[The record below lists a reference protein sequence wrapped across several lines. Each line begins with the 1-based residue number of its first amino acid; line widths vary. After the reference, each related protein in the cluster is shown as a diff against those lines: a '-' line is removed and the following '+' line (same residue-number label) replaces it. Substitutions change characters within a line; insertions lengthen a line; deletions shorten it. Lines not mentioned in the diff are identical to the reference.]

1 MKHLALKTIV
11 LAAAAAM
18 AGAAQAGPFI
28 LAGTDADD
36 HGSASATE
44 NIDGWLFMQR
54 AIENLAASTGLTT
67 TNRVVVSLGSQSSAL
82 TAAQSAFNKSSLPG
96 AGWTFQSV
104 ADLTVAGALTSAL
117 STAGIVMLDSGGN
130 VSGGLTNAEDAV
142 LTANAAALNSFVGGG
157 GGLFSQAG
165 DYGWLSTLVPGLTR
179 INSSSTGLALTAAG
193 NTAFPGLTNADLSA
207 GPYHNGFGNV
217 GPIPVLA
224 RGIGSF
230 SNLDVII
237 GSGAGS
243 ITDPEPP
250 PVTAIPEPET
260 YALMLAGLGAIG
272 AYARRRR
279 KQP

>member
-1 MKHLALKTIV
+1 MKLYALKAV
-11 LAAAAAM
+11 VVAAATVLT
-18 AGAAQAGPFI
+18 GAAHAGPFI

-36 HGSASATE
+36 HGSATATQ
-44 NIDGWLFMQR
+44 NVDGWLFMQR

-67 TNRVVVSLGSQSSAL
+67 TKRVVVSLGSDSSAL
-82 TAAQSAFNKSSLPG
+82 AAAQSAFDKSSLPG
-96 AGWTFQSV
+96 AGWTFQSF

-117 STAGIVMLDSGGN
+117 GTAGIVMLDSGGN
-130 VSGGLTNAEDAV
+130 VSGGLSNSEDAV
-142 LTANAAALNSFVGGG
+142 LTANAAAINSFVAGG

-179 INSSSTGLALTAAG
+179 ILSSSTGLALTPAG

-207 GPYHNGFGNV
+207 GPYHNGFGNI
-217 GPIPVLA
+217 GAIPVLA
-224 RGIGSF
+224 RGINSN

-279 KQP
+279 KSA

>member
-104 ADLTVAGALTSAL
+104 ADLTVAGALTNAL

-142 LTANAAALNSFVGGG
+142 LTTNAAALNSFVGGG

-179 INSSSTGLALTAAG
+179 ISSSSTGLALTAAG

-224 RGIGSF
+224 RGIGSL